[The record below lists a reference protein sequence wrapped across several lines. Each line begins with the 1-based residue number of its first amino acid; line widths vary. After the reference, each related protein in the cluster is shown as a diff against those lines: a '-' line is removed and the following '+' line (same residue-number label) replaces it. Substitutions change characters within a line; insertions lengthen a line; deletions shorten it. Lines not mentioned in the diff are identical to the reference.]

1 MKFNLVR
8 HATALSFG
16 FAVWACA
23 VDAQAG
29 WGVLGGGSSGGGSTG
44 YASVGGA
51 SSGGYAAAYGSSG
64 GASSGGASS
73 GGYAAAYSSVGGAS
87 SGGSSGGGPGLL
99 QRVASRIHDHMAA
112 KHARHAARRAAYGS
126 SGGYAS
132 SGGSAGYGSSGGYT
146 SYSSYGGGSSGGS
159 AVSYGSSGGG
169 VSYGSTGYSSGVSHG
184 STGGAS
190 YGSVGGTYYGV
201 DNSSVNTGSLVS
213 NVQTQ
218 DDAVYLTVAVPADAK
233 LYVND
238 DLTSSTGAVRKFVS
252 HGLKAGKQYRF
263 VVRAELADAAGKLMT
278 EEKTVVV
285 SAGEQEQV
293 QFAFAESSSKVET
306 AITLNLPEGAKVLL
320 AGNETKASGES
331 RTFRTSRLKVGEF
344 WDNYEIE
351 VEYQGQVKRQAIR
364 LVGGDSL
371 QLTFNFDQDSENLA
385 AR

>member
-1 MKFNLVR
+1 
-8 HATALSFG
+8 
-16 FAVWACA
+16 
-23 VDAQAG
+23 
-29 WGVLGGGSSGGGSTG
+29 
-44 YASVGGA
+44 
-51 SSGGYAAAYGSSG
+51 
-64 GASSGGASS
+64 
-73 GGYAAAYSSVGGAS
+73 
-87 SGGSSGGGPGLL
+87 
-99 QRVASRIHDHMAA
+99 
-112 KHARHAARRAAYGS
+112 
-126 SGGYAS
+126 
-132 SGGSAGYGSSGGYT
+132 
-146 SYSSYGGGSSGGS
+146 
-159 AVSYGSSGGG
+159 
-169 VSYGSTGYSSGVSHG
+169 
-184 STGGAS
+184 
-190 YGSVGGTYYGV
+190 
-201 DNSSVNTGSLVS
+201 
-213 NVQTQ
+213 
-218 DDAVYLTVAVPADAK
+218 LTVAVPADAK

-263 VVRAELADAAGKLMT
+263 VVRAELADADGKLMT

-285 SAGEQEQV
+285 SAGEQEEV

-371 QLTFNFDQDSENLA
+371 QLTFNFDQEAENLA